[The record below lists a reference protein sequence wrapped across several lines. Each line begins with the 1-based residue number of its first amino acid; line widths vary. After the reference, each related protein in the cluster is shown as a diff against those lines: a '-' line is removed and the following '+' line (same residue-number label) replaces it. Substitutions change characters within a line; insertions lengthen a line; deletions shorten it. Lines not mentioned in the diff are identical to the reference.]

1 MQPPA
6 AGCWEYPSYASKKG
20 KIVKIS
26 KAFRAIVASTWAV
39 LATFAH
45 AQGVSPSEV
54 ILGQSVYL
62 TGALAELGNDFTNGA
77 NAYFSTINAAGGVH
91 GRKIR
96 VITMDDAY
104 DPKKA
109 LANLDELE
117 RQGAFALFQ
126 FAGTG
131 TVREVAAVA
140 ASRRIPLVAAVATG
154 PRLRAVHNPY
164 TWYVRAGNTE
174 ELEAIIDHLHAI
186 GVKRVAAV
194 YVVAPYGLEGYEAL
208 QTIIAKKRAGFEGGG
223 LVAAATLKTDG
234 EGAESAAKQLLTAA
248 PQAVVMITV
257 PASSKAFI
265 SAGKRVGLGATLY
278 SLNAGLPIGAVKEL
292 GEVAHGVVVCQ
303 VMPSANRVAIPV
315 VREYQQ
321 AYRASGFSK
330 FTSASLEGYINAK
343 VMVEA
348 LNRAGRNLT
357 RGSLVQ
363 ALDSMG
369 SHDTGGYKV
378 RFSSTSHGGSRAVEL
393 TIVGSGGEQFI
404 Y

>member
-1 MQPPA
+1 MN
-6 AGCWEYPSYASKKG
+6 
-20 KIVKIS
+20 VS
-26 KAFRAIVASTWAV
+26 KACRAIVASTAAL
-39 LATFAH
+39 LATLAH
-45 AQGVSPSEV
+45 AQGVSSREIV
-54 ILGQSVYL
+54 LGQSVYL

-77 NAYFSTINAAGGVH
+77 NAYFSKVNASGGVH

-109 LANLDELE
+109 LANVDELE

-131 TVREVAAVA
+131 TVHEVSTVA
-140 ASRRIPLVAAVATG
+140 ASRQIPLVAAVATG
-154 PRLRAVHNPY
+154 PRLRAAHNPY

-174 ELEAIIDHLHAI
+174 ELEAIIDHLATI
-186 GVKRVAAV
+186 GHKRVATV
-194 YVVAPYGLEGYEAL
+194 YVDSPYGLEAYEAM
-208 QTIIAKKRAGFEGGG
+208 QSIIARKSGSFEAGR
-223 LVAAATLKTDG
+223 LVAAVAMKTNGD
-234 EGAESAAKQLLTAA
+234 GAEAAATQLRDAA

-265 SAGKRVGLGATLY
+265 SAAKRAGLRSTLY
-278 SLNAGLPIGAVKEL
+278 SLSAGLPVGALREL
-292 GEVAHGVVVCQ
+292 GGEAHGVIVSQ
-303 VMPSANRVAIPV
+303 VMPSANRAAIPV

-321 AYRASGFSK
+321 AYLGAGFDK

-348 LNRAGRNLT
+348 LTRAGRNLT
-357 RGSLVQ
+357 RAGLVQ
-363 ALDSMG
+363 ALDSM
-369 SHDTGGYKV
+369 SSYDMGGYKV
-378 RFSSTSHGGSRAVEL
+378 RFSNTAHGGSRAVEL
-393 TIVGSGGEQFI
+393 TIIGSGGGQFI